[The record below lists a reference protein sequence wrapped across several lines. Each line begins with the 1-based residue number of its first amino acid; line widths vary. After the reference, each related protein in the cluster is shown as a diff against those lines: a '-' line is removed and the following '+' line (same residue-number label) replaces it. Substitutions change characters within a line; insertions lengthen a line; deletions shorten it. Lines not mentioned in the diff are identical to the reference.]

1 MLVLLFVGLVLSLE
15 FVSAGPVED
24 VNQVFKVI
32 VDILRPL
39 FELFLGPYSDQQ
51 IFFASVLLFV
61 IIFSMVWVA
70 LNRMPLFSDNAW
82 VLWIVSIAVAM
93 LGTRWLGTKA
103 IIETILLPY
112 STIGIVLTAGLP
124 FLIFFAFVEFGLE
137 GPQYRMVRKIAWV
150 FFSVVFIFLWFARYE
165 VISEATTQAGGG
177 WLRHV
182 YWIVVLISLGLA
194 WGDGTIQKYIFEHK
208 LSRGRT
214 AVRNRHADALRREL
228 AQVDSDLAS
237 GIITPA
243 DYQQRL
249 RDIHRRM
256 RALGAAGP

>member
-1 MLVLLFVGLVLSLE
+1 MNFNKRGMLVLLFVGLVLSLE

-93 LGTRWLGTKA
+93 LGTR
-103 IIETILLPY
+103 
-112 STIGIVLTAGLP
+112 
-124 FLIFFAFVEFGLE
+124 
-137 GPQYRMVRKIAWV
+137 
-150 FFSVVFIFLWFARYE
+150 
-165 VISEATTQAGGG
+165 
-177 WLRHV
+177 
-182 YWIVVLISLGLA
+182 
-194 WGDGTIQKYIFEHK
+194 
-208 LSRGRT
+208 
-214 AVRNRHADALRREL
+214 
-228 AQVDSDLAS
+228 
-237 GIITPA
+237 
-243 DYQQRL
+243 
-249 RDIHRRM
+249 
-256 RALGAAGP
+256 